1 MARRNW
7 TREETILALYLYC
20 KTPFGKIHRG
30 NREIIEF
37 AEMIGRTPSSFG
49 LKMCNLAAVDPT
61 LKQSG
66 MSHGSKL
73 DAEIFNEFYNNWED
87 LAVQAYTILKNLRP
101 SNSIS
106 NKIEKDIP
114 AGADKVSVVK
124 QRVGQEFY
132 RTSVLASYDMRCCI
146 TGLSDS
152 KLLIASHIK
161 PWSRATNTEKTN
173 PSNGLCLNPFHDSL
187 FDKGY
192 ISLDDDYKIMVSPK
206 LRKIET
212 DPQTRDW
219 LFQYEGKS
227 IHLPRIKAFA
237 PCKVFLEYHRDSIFL
252 K

>member
-106 NKIEKDIP
+106 NKIVTI
-114 AGADKVSVVK
+114 
-124 QRVGQEFY
+124 QNHR
-132 RTSVLASYDMRCCI
+132 
-146 TGLSDS
+146 
-152 KLLIASHIK
+152 
-161 PWSRATNTEKTN
+161 
-173 PSNGLCLNPFHDSL
+173 
-187 FDKGY
+187 
-192 ISLDDDYKIMVSPK
+192 
-206 LRKIET
+206 LR
-212 DPQTRDW
+212 
-219 LFQYEGKS
+219 
-227 IHLPRIKAFA
+227 
-237 PCKVFLEYHRDSIFL
+237 
-252 K
+252 